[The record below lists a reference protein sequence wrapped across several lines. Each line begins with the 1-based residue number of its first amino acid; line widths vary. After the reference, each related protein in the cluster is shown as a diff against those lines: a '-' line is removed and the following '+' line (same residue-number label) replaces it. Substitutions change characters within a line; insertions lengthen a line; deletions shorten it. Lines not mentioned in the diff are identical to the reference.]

1 MVRGGARLGRLT
13 GANTFGWEI
22 CRLVSGLI
30 TGLYQSW
37 AELTVSVAAA
47 TRGTILEGCKPPGD
61 ADISVAWQLG
71 RFCREVGNA
80 VFFKLLVVSQNSTK
94 FRKFRLACAAQF
106 G

>member
-1 MVRGGARLGRLT
+1 MVCG
-13 GANTFGWEI
+13 
-22 CRLVSGLI
+22 LV

-37 AELTVSVAAA
+37 VELTVSVAVASL
-47 TRGTILEGCKPPGD
+47 GTSLEGCKQPGD